1 MIFRFYSQTLSR
13 VSKAMA
19 VGIFMLGLILIGLG
33 VLVAAFP
40 KVFAYLVAGLFV
52 AAGLGC
58 AGVAARIFLT
68 YRRLAK
74 TIPGQD
80 DMRSHNVQVRAP
92 GEGYRPP
99 NRERTP

>member
-1 MIFRFYSQTLSR
+1 MIFRLYSQTISQA
-13 VSKAMA
+13 SKAVAM
-19 VGIFMLGLILIGLG
+19 GILMLGLLSIGLG

-40 KVFAYLVAGLFV
+40 KVFAYVVAGVLV

-74 TIPGQD
+74 TVAGQD
-80 DMRSHNVQVRAP
+80 DMRSENIRV
-92 GEGYRPP
+92 
-99 NRERTP
+99 RTPDAF